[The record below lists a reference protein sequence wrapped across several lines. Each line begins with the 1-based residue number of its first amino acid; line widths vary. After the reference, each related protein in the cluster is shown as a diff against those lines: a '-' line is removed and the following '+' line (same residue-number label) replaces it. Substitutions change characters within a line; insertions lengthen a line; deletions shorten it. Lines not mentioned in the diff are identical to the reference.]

1 MGRGGGGGGGGGG
14 LIETAEYLPTSELN
28 VVADWESRN
37 RFEPSEWMLS
47 HQVYQKVCQVGG
59 FLDIH
64 LFASRLSHQMST
76 CVV

>member
-1 MGRGGGGGGGGGG
+1 MKKGGGWRGGG

-28 VVADWESRN
+28 VVADWESQN

-59 FLDIH
+59 FLDKD

-76 CVV
+76 YVV